1 MERIDSCSGE
11 MLKGMF
17 VAATRWLEKNAANI
31 NSLNVFPVPD
41 GDTGT
46 NMLLTMRATTD
57 EAIRTKEKSA
67 TAIANAMAK
76 GALMG
81 ARGNSGV
88 ILSQIVRGLAFG
100 LKDKDCFNAREF
112 AFALTEASSHAYKGV
127 SNPVEGT
134 ILTVIREAAAA
145 AQETALTNGCDLV
158 DVLEKTV
165 GVAKES
171 VARTPTLLDVLRE
184 AGVVDAGGQGLYV
197 MLEGVLH
204 YLKSKNGENGL
215 GDDYMVLSAPA
226 VAHVEDEMEYG
237 YCTEFLI
244 KGEDL
249 NTNVIREKLCSMGE
263 SVLVV
268 GDEDVVKV
276 HIHTFDPGAI
286 LSYAGALG
294 TMHQL
299 KIDNM
304 QDQHQDFIAAKDDGS
319 EAVDGISIVAVVSGE
334 GLSEVFKSIGANIIV
349 PGGQTMNPSVEEL
362 LRAVASA
369 STDEVII
376 LPNNPN
382 ILLTARQAQ
391 SLADKN
397 VAVIG
402 QTIPQGIAA
411 LLAFQPDDYLEANVE
426 AMDEAAS
433 RVRTAEV
440 TTAVRS
446 TQLMGNRVNQGQTIG
461 FIDGEF
467 IKVSD
472 KRLDVVAALLDHM
485 ELEDGS
491 LVTIYWGAD
500 SDRAEVDSIVDY
512 LNQKHDGLEIEM
524 VEGKQPHYNYIISV
538 E

>member
-57 EAIRTKEKSA
+57 EALRVKETSSSA
-67 TAIANAMAK
+67 ISNAMAK

-88 ILSQIVRGLAFG
+88 ILSQIVRGLASG
-100 LKDKDCFNAREF
+100 LKDKDCFSAGEF
-112 AFALTEASSHAYKGV
+112 AYALMEASSHAYNGV

-145 AQETALTNGCDLV
+145 AQETSLLSGSDV
-158 DVLEKTV
+158 VSVLEIAV
-165 GVAKES
+165 SVAKES

-197 MLEGVLH
+197 MLEGALH
-204 YLKSKNGENGL
+204 YLK
-215 GDDYMVLSAPA
+215 GDDIEDGCEDEDMVLSAPA
-226 VAHVEDEMEYG
+226 VVQGDDGMEYG

-244 KGEDL
+244 KGKEL

-268 GDEDVVKV
+268 GDEEVVKV
-276 HIHTFDPGAI
+276 HIHTFDPGAV
-286 LSYAGALG
+286 LGYAGAMG

-304 QDQHQDFIAAKDDGS
+304 QDQHQDFIAAKDDDS

-362 LRAVASA
+362 LRAMASA
-369 STDEVII
+369 STDDVII

-411 LLAFQPDDYLEANVE
+411 LLAFQPEDYLEANVE
-426 AMDEAAS
+426 SMEEAAS
-433 RVRTAEV
+433 CVVTGEV
-440 TTAVRS
+440 TTAVR
-446 TQLMGNRVNQGQTIG
+446 TTKLGGVKIKEGQTIG
-461 FIDGEF
+461 FIDGQF
-467 IKVSD
+467 IRVGDDRMEVIS
-472 KRLDVVAALLDHM
+472 ALIDRM
-485 ELEDGS
+485 ELADGS

-500 SDRAEVDSIVDY
+500 SDQDEVNRIVHSMNGY
-512 LNQKHDGLEIEM
+512 HTGLEIEV

>member
-57 EAIRTKEKSA
+57 EANRAKEANAS
-67 TAIANAMAK
+67 AIADAMAK

-88 ILSQIVRGLAFG
+88 ILSQIVRGLAYG
-100 LKDKDCFNAREF
+100 LKGKECFCAKEF
-112 AFALTEASSHAYKGV
+112 AVALMEASSHAYKGV

-145 AQETALTNGCDLV
+145 AQNEALTNGCDIAS
-158 DVLEKTV
+158 VLETAV
-165 GVAKES
+165 NVAKES
-171 VARTPTLLDVLRE
+171 VAKTPTLLDVLRD

-197 MLEGVLH
+197 MLEGALH
-204 YLKSKNGENGL
+204 YLKGARGENGL
-215 GDDYMVLSAPA
+215 EDENMICSAPA
-226 VAHVEDEMEYG
+226 VVQVEQEMEYG
-237 YCTEFLI
+237 YCTEFLV
-244 KGEDL
+244 KGSEL
-249 NTNVIREKLCSMGE
+249 NINVIRERLCSMGE

-268 GDEDVVKV
+268 GDDDVVKV
-276 HIHTFDPGAI
+276 HIHTFNPGAV
-286 LSYAGALG
+286 LVYAGALG

-304 QDQHQDFIAAKDDGS
+304 QDQHQDFIVAKDDQS

-334 GLSEVFKSIGANIIV
+334 GLSEVFKSIGASIIV

-391 SLADKN
+391 SLADKK
-397 VAVIG
+397 VAVVG

-411 LLAFQPDDYLEANVE
+411 LLAFQPGDDLDSNVE
-426 AMDEAAS
+426 VMEEAVS
-433 RVRTAEV
+433 GVRTGEV
-440 TTAVRS
+440 TTAIRTTKLNGVEIKE
-446 TQLMGNRVNQGQTIG
+446 GQTIG

-467 IKVSD
+467 IKVGND
-472 KRLDVVAALLDHM
+472 RLDVVSALIDMLD
-485 ELEDGS
+485 LADGA
-491 LVTIYWGAD
+491 LVTVYWGAD
-500 SDRAEVDSIVDY
+500 SSEDEVDSIVHSMNGY
-512 LNQKHDGLEIEM
+512 HAGLEIEV

>member
-57 EAIRTKEKSA
+57 EALRAKEGSA
-67 TAIANAMAK
+67 SAIADAMAK

-88 ILSQIVRGLAFG
+88 ILSQIVRGLASG
-100 LKDKDCFNAREF
+100 LKDKDTFTACEF
-112 AFALTEASSHAYKGV
+112 AFALEEASSHAYKGV

-145 AQETALTNGCDLV
+145 AQEMSLTNGCDV
-158 DVLEKTV
+158 VSVLETV
-165 GVAKES
+165 VSVAKES
-171 VARTPTLLDVLRE
+171 VAKTPTLLDVLRE

-197 MLEGVLH
+197 MLEGALH
-204 YLKSKNGENGL
+204 YLKKAEGENGL
-215 GDDYMVLSAPA
+215 TDDDMVLSAPA
-226 VAHVEDEMEYG
+226 VVQMEQEMEYG

-244 KGEDL
+244 KGSEL
-249 NTNVIREKLCSMGE
+249 NPNVIRERLCAMGE

-276 HIHTFDPGAI
+276 HIHTFNPGAI
-286 LSYAGALG
+286 LVYAGALG

-304 QDQHQDFIAAKDDGS
+304 QDQHQDFIAAKDGQT
-319 EAVDGISIVAVVSGE
+319 EAVVGISVVAVVSGE
-334 GLSEVFKSIGANIIV
+334 GLSEVFRSIGANIIV

-382 ILLTARQAQ
+382 ILLTAKQAQ
-391 SLADKN
+391 SLADKK
-397 VAVIG
+397 VEVVG

-411 LLAFQPDDYLEANVE
+411 LLAFQPGDDIETNAE
-426 AMDEAAS
+426 AMGEAAS
-433 RVRTAEV
+433 CVITGEV
-440 TTAVRS
+440 TTAVR
-446 TQLMGNRVNQGQTIG
+446 TTKLNGVDIKEGQTIG
-461 FIDGEF
+461 FIDGQF
-467 IKVSD
+467 IKVGND
-472 KRLDVVAALLDHM
+472 RLDVVSALIDKLD
-485 ELEDGS
+485 LADGA
-491 LVTIYWGAD
+491 LVTVYWGAD
-500 SDRAEVDSIVDY
+500 SDKNEVDSIVHSMNGY
-512 LNQKHDGLEIEM
+512 HTGLEIEV

>member
-1 MERIDSCSGE
+1 MERMDCCSGE
-11 MLKGMF
+11 MLRGMF
-17 VAATRWLEKNAANI
+17 LAATRWLEKNAANI

-57 EAIRTKEKSA
+57 EACRTAENSA
-67 TAIANAMAK
+67 SSVASAMAK

-88 ILSQIVRGLAFG
+88 ILSQIVRGLASG
-100 LKDKDCFNAREF
+100 LKDKDTFTASDFANA
-112 AFALTEASSHAYKGV
+112 LNEASLHAYKGV

-134 ILTVIREAAAA
+134 ILTVIREAATA
-145 AQETALTNGCDLV
+145 AQEKSLINGCDV
-158 DVLEKTV
+158 VSVLETTV
-165 GVAKES
+165 SVAKDS
-171 VARTPTLLDVLRE
+171 VAKTPTLLDVLRD

-197 MLEGVLH
+197 MLEGALH
-204 YLKSKNGENGL
+204 YLRHVEGENGITEE
-215 GDDYMVLSAPA
+215 DMVVSAPA
-226 VAHVEDEMEYG
+226 VVQVEDEVEYG

-244 KGEDL
+244 KGKEL

-268 GDEDVVKV
+268 GDEDMIKV
-276 HIHTFDPGAI
+276 HIHTFNPGAV
-286 LSYAGALG
+286 LSYAGAMG

-304 QDQHQDFIAAKDDGS
+304 QDQHQEFIANRDEGE
-319 EAVDGISIVAVVSGE
+319 EALDGISIVAVVSGE
-334 GLSEVFKSIGANIIV
+334 GLSEVFRSIGANIIV

-382 ILLTARQAQ
+382 ILLTAHQAQ
-391 SLADKN
+391 VLADKK
-397 VAVIG
+397 VEVVG

-411 LLAFQPDDYLEANVE
+411 LLAFQPGDDLVTNAGG
-426 AMDEAAS
+426 MTEAAS
-433 RVRTAEV
+433 CVITGEV

-446 TQLMGNRVNQGQTIG
+446 TKLGGVDIEKGQTIG
-461 FIDGEF
+461 FIDGDF
-467 IKVSD
+467 VKAGND
-472 KRLDVVAALLDHM
+472 RLDVITALIGKM
-485 ELEDGS
+485 ELADGS
-491 LVTIYWGAD
+491 LVTVYWGAD
-500 SDRAEVDSIVDY
+500 SDKDEVDRIVNAINSY
-512 LNQKHDGLEIEM
+512 HSGLEIEV

>member
-1 MERIDSCSGE
+1 MERIDYCTGE

-17 VAATRWLEKNAANI
+17 VAATHWLEKNAANI

-57 EAIRTKEKSA
+57 EALRVKEASA
-67 TAIANAMAK
+67 SAISSAMAK

-88 ILSQIVRGLAFG
+88 ILSQIVRGLAAG
-100 LKDKDCFNAREF
+100 LKDKDSFSASEF
-112 AFALTEASSHAYKGV
+112 AFALMEASSCAYKGV

-145 AQETALTNGCDLV
+145 AQETALANGCDIAS
-158 DVLEKTV
+158 VLETAV
-165 GVAKES
+165 SVAKES
-171 VARTPTLLDVLRE
+171 VAKTPTLLDVLRD

-197 MLEGVLH
+197 MLEGALH
-204 YLKSKNGENGL
+204 YLKSTSGENGIS
-215 GDDYMVLSAPA
+215 DDDMVLSAPS
-226 VAHVEDEMEYG
+226 VAHVEEEMEYG

-244 KGEDL
+244 KGSQL
-249 NTNVIREKLCSMGE
+249 NTNVIRERLCAMGE

-276 HIHTFDPGAI
+276 HIHTFNPGTV
-286 LSYAGALG
+286 LSYAAALG

-304 QDQHQDFIAAKDDGS
+304 QDQHQDFIAAKEQDE
-319 EAVDGISIVAVVSGE
+319 EATDGISIVAVIAGE
-334 GLSEVFKSIGANIIV
+334 GLSEVFRSIGANIIV

-391 SLADKN
+391 SLADKD

-426 AMDEAAS
+426 AMEEAAS
-433 RVRTAEV
+433 SVRTAEV

-446 TQLMGNRVNQGQTIG
+446 TQLMGKQVNRGQTIG
-461 FIDGEF
+461 FIDGQF
-467 IKVSD
+467 IKVGD
-472 KRLDVVAALLDHM
+472 DRLGVVAALLDYM
-485 ELEDGS
+485 DLADGS

-500 SDRAEVDSIVDY
+500 SDQAEVDRIVEY
-512 LNQKHDGLEIEM
+512 LNEKHEGLEIEV

>member
-1 MERIDSCSGE
+1 MERIDKCSGE
-11 MLKGMF
+11 MLRGMF
-17 VAATRWLEKNAANI
+17 VAATRWLEKNAAVI

-46 NMLLTMRATTD
+46 NMLLTLRATTD
-57 EAIRTKEKSA
+57 EAQRAREG
-67 TAIANAMAK
+67 TAAAVADAMAK

-88 ILSQIVRGLAFG
+88 ILSQIVRGIALG
-100 LKDKDCFNAREF
+100 LKGKDSFSPSEF
-112 AFALTEASSHAYKGV
+112 ADALVEASSHAYNGV

-134 ILTVIREAAAA
+134 ILTVIRDAANA
-145 AQETALTNGCDLV
+145 AQETALADGCDMIS
-158 DVLEKTV
+158 VLDTAVEM
-165 GVAKES
+165 AKES

-197 MLEGVLH
+197 MLEGALH
-204 YLKSKNGENGL
+204 YLRGETGENGTC
-215 GDDYMVLSAPA
+215 DDDMVLQAPV
-226 VAHVEDEMEYG
+226 VAGSDDEMEWG

-244 KGEDL
+244 KGSDF
-249 NTNVIREKLCSMGE
+249 NVNAIREKICSMGQ

-268 GDEDVVKV
+268 GDEDMVKV
-276 HIHTFDPGAI
+276 HVHTFDPGAI
-286 LSYAGALG
+286 LSYAGSLG
-294 TMHQL
+294 TMHDL

-304 QDQHQDFIAAKDDGS
+304 QDQHREFIAVKDED
-319 EAVDGISIVAVVSGE
+319 AVPVDGISIVAVVSGE
-334 GLSEVFKSIGANIIV
+334 GLSEVFRSIGVNIIV

-369 STDEVII
+369 PSDEVII

-382 ILLTARQAQ
+382 ILLTARQTQ
-391 SLADKN
+391 SLADKM
-397 VAVIG
+397 VMVVG

-411 LLAFQPDDYLEANVE
+411 LLAFQPGEDLETNARAMEE
-426 AMDEAAS
+426 ACDS
-433 RVRTAEV
+433 VRTAEV

-446 TQLMGNRVNQGQTIG
+446 TQLNGVQINQGQTIG
-461 FIDGEF
+461 FIDGQF
-467 IKVSD
+467 VAAGD
-472 KRLDVVAALLDHM
+472 DRLEVVVALIEKMD
-485 ELEDGS
+485 LEEGS

-500 SDRAEVDSIVDY
+500 SDQGEVDSMVHY
-512 LNQKHDGLEIEM
+512 LNDHYHGLEIEI

>member
-1 MERIDSCSGE
+1 

-17 VAATRWLEKNAANI
+17 VAATRWLRKNAANI

-46 NMLLTMRATTD
+46 NMLLTMLATTD
-57 EAIRTKEKSA
+57 EANRAKDTSA
-67 TAIANAMAK
+67 TTIANAMAK

-88 ILSQIVRGLAFG
+88 ILSQIVRGLANG
-100 LKDKDCFNAREF
+100 LNDKECFTAGEF
-112 AFALTEASSHAYKGV
+112 ASALMEGSSHAYKGV

-145 AQETALTNGCDLV
+145 AQETALTNGCDMV
-158 DVLEKTV
+158 SVLETAV
-165 GVAKES
+165 SVAKES
-171 VARTPTLLDVLRE
+171 VAKTPTLLDVLRE

-197 MLEGVLH
+197 MLEGALH
-204 YLKSKNGENGL
+204 YLKQAEGENGL
-215 GDDYMVLSAPA
+215 EDEDMVLSAPA
-226 VAHVEDEMEYG
+226 VVKVEQEVEYG

-244 KGEDL
+244 KGSEL
-249 NTNVIREKLCSMGE
+249 NTNVIRERLCSMGE

-276 HIHTFDPGAI
+276 HIHTFNPGVV
-286 LSYAGALG
+286 LSYAAALG

-304 QDQHQDFIAAKDDGS
+304 QDQHQDFIATKDEQA
-319 EAVDGISIVAVVSGE
+319 EAVGGISIVAVVAGE
-334 GLSEVFKSIGANIIV
+334 GLSEVFRSIGAHIIV

-382 ILLTARQAQ
+382 ILLTAKQAQ
-391 SLADKN
+391 SLADKK
-397 VAVIG
+397 VAVVG

-411 LLAFQPDDYLEANVE
+411 LLSFQPGDDLEVNV
-426 AMDEAAS
+426 ATMDEAAAY
-433 RVRTAEV
+433 VITGEV
-440 TTAVRS
+440 TTAVR
-446 TQLMGNRVNQGQTIG
+446 TTKLGGIEIKEGQTIG
-461 FIDGEF
+461 FIDGQF
-467 IKVSD
+467 IKVAND
-472 KRLDVVAALLDHM
+472 RLDVVSALIDRLD
-485 ELEDGS
+485 LADGS
-491 LVTIYWGAD
+491 LVTIYWGSD
-500 SDRAEVDSIVDY
+500 SDQNEVDSIVRSMNGY
-512 LNQKHDGLEIEM
+512 HSGLEIEV